1 MASVKLYLD
10 TRTPKKNGTSPLKL
24 GINHRDKRF
33 LLNLNISLSS
43 EQWDSVNNKVVA
55 HPRKQVLNSFISQI
69 MADVNVCILELVRTG
84 KMDRMPPNEIKSV
97 IVAAMR
103 GFDPEEDPEAVK
115 PSFMDYFKGF
125 LETKKGRTRE
135 VYQSTFNKMSTY
147 IGDKRIDFEDINKS
161 WLQRFESY
169 MEESV
174 PSVNGRG
181 VHLRNIRAVFNDA
194 VDNDV
199 TVVYPFRKFK
209 IQKAAT
215 AKRAITAEQLVQLM
229 DFYCDKHQEK
239 YLDFFMLIF
248 YLIGINIIDLC
259 NLKKEQLVNGRIE
272 YIRAKTHKLYSI
284 KVEPEAQSIIDKY
297 KGDEYLLNI
306 LDRYKNYKD
315 FAKRMNQN
323 LRSIGEVK
331 IGKHGAKTI
340 SPILPFITTYTARH
354 SWATIAHKIGVSKDV
369 ISMALGHSFGNRTT
383 DIYID
388 YDSEKIDVA
397 NRRVIDFINQI
408 KNKKATQ
415 NS

>member
-10 TRTPKKNGTSPLKL
+10 TRTKKKNGTSPLKL
-24 GINHRDKRF
+24 GINHRNKRV
-33 LLNLNISLSS
+33 LLNINISLSS
-43 EQWDSVNNKVVA
+43 EQWDSVNNKIVA
-55 HPRKQVLNSFISQI
+55 HPHRQVLNSFIAQI
-69 MADVNVCILELVRTG
+69 VADVNIRILELIRSG
-84 KMDRMPPNEIKSV
+84 EIDRMSSHAIKNYFLSAIRVSNTEDEEINNDLFV
-97 IVAAMR
+97 
-103 GFDPEEDPEAVK
+103 
-115 PSFMDYFKGF
+115 DYFKKF
-125 LETKKGRTRE
+125 VESKKGRTKE
-135 VYQSTFNKMSTY
+135 IYAATLNKIRSY
-147 IGDKRIDFEDINKS
+147 IGENPIKFEDINKS

-194 VDNDV
+194 IDNDV
-199 TVVYPFRKFK
+199 TMAYPFRKFK

-229 DFYCDKHQEK
+229 DFDCDKHQEK
-239 YLDFFMLIF
+239 YRDFFMLIF

-315 FAKRMNQN
+315 FSKRMNNN
-323 LRSIGEVK
+323 LRSIGNVEM
-331 IGKHGAKTI
+331 GKHGAKTI

-408 KNKKATQ
+408 KNKKATH

>member
-1 MASVKLYLD
+1 M
-10 TRTPKKNGTSPLKL
+10 
-24 GINHRDKRF
+24 
-33 LLNLNISLSS
+33 LNLDISLSS

-55 HPRKQVLNSFISQI
+55 HPRKQALNSFISQAI
-69 MADVNVCILELVRTG
+69 ADANVCVLELVRTG
-84 KMDRMPPNEIKSV
+84 RMDCMPSNEIKRV
-97 IVAAMR
+97 IVNAMR
-103 GFDPEEDPEAVK
+103 GFSTEEEPEAVK

-125 LETKKGRTRE
+125 LETKKGKTRE

-147 IGDKRIDFEDINKS
+147 IGDKRIDFEDINKG

-194 VDNDV
+194 IDNDV

-215 AKRAITAEQLVQLM
+215 AKRAITAEQLVRLM
-229 DFYCDKHQEK
+229 EFDCDEFQEK
-239 YLDFFMLIF
+239 YRDFFVLIF

-259 NLKKEQLVNGRIE
+259 HLKKEQLVNGRIE
-272 YIRAKTHKLYSI
+272 YVRAKTHRLYSI
-284 KVEPEAQSIIDKY
+284 KVEPEAMEIIDRY
-297 KGDEYLLNI
+297 KGDKYLLNI
-306 LDRYKNYKD
+306 LDRYRNYKD

-331 IGKHGAKTI
+331 IGKHGAKTVT
-340 SPILPFITTYTARH
+340 PILPFITTYTARH
-354 SWATIAHKIGVSKDV
+354 SWATIAHKIGVPKDV

-397 NRRVIDFINQI
+397 NRRVIDFINRI
-408 KNKKATQ
+408 KTEKRG
-415 NS
+415 

>member
-55 HPRKQVLNSFISQI
+55 HHRKQVLNSFISQI

-229 DFYCDKHQEK
+229 DFDCDKHQEK
-239 YLDFFMLIF
+239 YRDFFMLIF

>member
-229 DFYCDKHQEK
+229 DFDCDKVWS
-239 YLDFFMLIF
+239 
-248 YLIGINIIDLC
+248 NII
-259 NLKKEQLVNGRIE
+259 
-272 YIRAKTHKLYSI
+272 
-284 KVEPEAQSIIDKY
+284 
-297 KGDEYLLNI
+297 
-306 LDRYKNYKD
+306 
-315 FAKRMNQN
+315 
-323 LRSIGEVK
+323 
-331 IGKHGAKTI
+331 
-340 SPILPFITTYTARH
+340 
-354 SWATIAHKIGVSKDV
+354 
-369 ISMALGHSFGNRTT
+369 
-383 DIYID
+383 
-388 YDSEKIDVA
+388 
-397 NRRVIDFINQI
+397 
-408 KNKKATQ
+408 
-415 NS
+415 